1 MWDLLG
7 DVGGFNDGLLLLCS
21 IFMSSYSA
29 FSFTLDVLNQFPID
43 LSRSSMDSKG
53 ARFTDSVLYL
63 RTVSKLRTPVSLS
76 DQQQSSYKV
85 DADMIKVLK
94 WALDRAKR
102 IR

>member
-21 IFMSSYSA
+21 IFMSAYSA

-43 LSRSSMDSKG
+43 LSRSSLNKKG

-63 RTVSKLRTPVSLS
+63 RTVSKLRAPISLS
-76 DQQQSSYKV
+76 DQQSSCKV